1 MLGEMIA
8 KLSTR
13 MYVVKKA
20 LSLSCVSQECIM
32 DDFCKPQLG
41 NLSLSLKDTPWL
53 DLLKKKKEAYE
64 LYFVRLVI
72 QTRPGLLIFVYKI
85 QCWFYS
91 LNWDTPKPV
100 PFAVLMIWRGQ
111 NSHIRDC
118 YFCLILLVS
127 LLKIRNKLNN
137 QICLQPRNQCHM
149 MTIC

>member
-13 MYVVKKA
+13 IYVVRKPP
-20 LSLSCVSQECIM
+20 SLSCVSQECIM

-53 DLLKKKKEAYE
+53 DLFKKKHMNWWSRQVLGFSY
-64 LYFVRLVI
+64 
-72 QTRPGLLIFVYKI
+72 LLYKI

-91 LNWDTPKPV
+91 LNWNTLKPV
-100 PFAVLMIWRGQ
+100 PFAVLMIWREQ
-111 NSHIRDC
+111 NSHKTDC
-118 YFCLILLVS
+118 YFCLILLVT
-127 LLKIRNKLNN
+127 LLKIRNQLNN
-137 QICLQPRNQCHM
+137 QICLQPWNQCHM